1 MERTASIQKI
11 TPEQLLSLIDR
22 GGEFILIDTLPKAKE
37 GIRSQGT
44 WGTPLERGS
53 PSE

>member
-11 TPEQLLSLIDR
+11 TPEQLPALLER

-44 WGTPLERGS
+44 WGTLLEKGS
-53 PSE
+53 PCE